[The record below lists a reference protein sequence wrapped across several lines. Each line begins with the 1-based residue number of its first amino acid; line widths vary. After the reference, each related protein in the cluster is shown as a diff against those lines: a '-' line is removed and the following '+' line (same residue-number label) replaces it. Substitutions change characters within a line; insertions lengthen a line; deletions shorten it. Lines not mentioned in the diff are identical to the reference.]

1 MLEMLNRENIIEVVN
16 VVVEI
21 SLILFYFS
29 RLFDKKV
36 FHSKWQGWLIAIGAT
51 CALSATSL
59 MHLEVYMNFMVTSV
73 LLFSLVTLLFDTSW
87 TNRIFSTAI
96 YLLLV
101 ILVDTMT
108 TAILSIVFDKVYGA
122 AGEFEFTRVIGM
134 GMTAFGMLCASGLAV
149 RLYNIKV
156 KHLPWNYWIFIVLCP
171 LFSYIVIICLDI
183 LLVQA
188 EKVNLVLIVLP
199 VLALTY
205 INVEVFNF
213 FDSYSNQ
220 LRLGIMEELAAKT
233 EENYKILEDNE
244 KELRTIKHDLQNHLF
259 SIEDMIRQN
268 KTGIAQKH
276 LALIKSTVDDIS
288 SIVYTKNAAL
298 DSVLNIEARKAQ
310 KADVKYRVKVV
321 LEDEIKL
328 DPVAICSIFSNAIDN
343 AIEACRDLDHRYVS
357 VNISQKDGNICASI
371 TNSMKPENLQE
382 NLVTTKKDKVNH
394 GLGLGS
400 IKAAVKK
407 YGGTAAIKCEN
418 NTFILNILM
427 KNIRK

>member
-59 MHLEVYMNFMVTSV
+59 MHLEGYMNFMVTSV